1 MDYMMDYRAILEN
14 YSKPVPRYTSYPT
27 APQFKSEIGTEI
39 FFEGLENLDPRED
52 VSVYL
57 HIPYCDRLC
66 WFCGCHTKHTLK
78 YAPIS
83 RYIRTLTKEMEL
95 LNERLGFRPMLKHL
109 HLGGGSPSL
118 LQSAEL
124 IRLRDALDLTFRFGA
139 DTEVSIEIDPCDVNK
154 ATISSLR
161 EFGITRA
168 SLGVQDFSPEV
179 QKAINRPQS
188 FEETRDVVAELRE
201 AGVNSINIDALY
213 GLPLQSE
220 NRLMR
225 TIEQCVSL
233 QPDRMA
239 LFGYAHVPWLKK
251 HQQLIKTEDLPDS
264 FERYEHSQLAAQYL
278 VSAGYEAIGIDH
290 FAKPD
295 DSLAHAKRAGTL
307 RRNFQGYTTD
317 THQTMLSFGASSIG
331 RFSDAYVQ
339 NIVATPRYEAEIAA
353 GHLTKAKGLKLSLE
367 DQLRGHVI
375 ERLMCDFK
383 FDFADLAN
391 HSPSLAERC
400 LEDALYFAAGDRF
413 ELCHIEGTVLKINDA
428 AKPFTRIIA
437 SQFDSYYRDE
447 QFQYS
452 KAV

>member
-1 MDYMMDYRAILEN
+1 MDYKAILEN

-27 APQFKSEIGTEI
+27 APHFKPEIGTKVFE
-39 FFEGLENLDPRED
+39 EGLESLDPREE

-83 RYIRTLTKEMEL
+83 RYVRTLAKEMEL
-95 LNERLGFRPMLKHL
+95 LNERLGFRPLLKHL

-118 LQSAEL
+118 LKSDEL

-139 DTEVSIEIDPCDVNK
+139 DTEVSIEIDPCDVNES
-154 ATISSLR
+154 TISTLR
-161 EFGITRA
+161 EFGVTRA

-179 QKAINRPQS
+179 QEAINRPQS
-188 FEETRDVVAELRE
+188 YEETRDVVWELRE

-213 GLPLQSE
+213 GLPLQHES
-220 NRLMR
+220 RLIK
-225 TIEQCVSL
+225 TIEQCISL

-251 HQQLIKTEDLPDS
+251 HQRLIKTEDLPDS
-264 FERYEHSQLAAQYL
+264 FERYEHSQSATQCLI
-278 VSAGYEAIGIDH
+278 SAGYEAIGIDH

-295 DSLAHAKRAGTL
+295 DDLAHAKRAGTL
-307 RRNFQGYTTD
+307 KRNFQGYTTD

-331 RFSDAYVQ
+331 RFPDAYVQ
-339 NIVATPRYEAEIAA
+339 NIVATPQYEAEIFA
-353 GHLTKAKGLKLSLE
+353 GRLTKAKGLKLSME
-367 DQLRGHVI
+367 DQLRSHVI
-375 ERLMCDFK
+375 ERLMCDFR
-383 FDFADLAN
+383 FDFADLADQ
-391 HSPSLAERC
+391 SPSLADRC
-400 LEDALYFAAGDRF
+400 LEDALFFAAADRF
-413 ELCHIEGTVLKINDA
+413 DLCQIEGTVLKINEA
-428 AKPFTRIIA
+428 ARPFTRIIA
-437 SQFDSYYRDE
+437 SQFDAYYLEE